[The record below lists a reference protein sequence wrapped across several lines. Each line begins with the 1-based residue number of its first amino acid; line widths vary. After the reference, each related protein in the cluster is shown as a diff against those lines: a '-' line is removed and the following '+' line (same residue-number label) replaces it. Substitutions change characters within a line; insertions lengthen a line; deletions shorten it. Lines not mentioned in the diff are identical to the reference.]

1 MHRKVSVLLIAVVAV
16 CLAYASNSFA
26 ADVKIGEKAP
36 DFKAIGIDGKS
47 YSLESAKDAEV
58 VVVCFTC
65 NNCPVA
71 KAYED
76 RFIAFSIKYE
86 KKGVKFLAI
95 NVNENEDLTAMKERA
110 QEKDFSFPYAY
121 DASGDS
127 ARAYGAKV
135 TPHIFV
141 LDQNRK
147 IAYMGSFDDKM
158 NDPSK
163 HFAVDAV
170 EAILA
175 GKTPDPAVTK
185 EVGCGIKPRT
195 E

>member
-1 MHRKVSVLLIAVVAV
+1 MHRKVSVLLIVVVAV

-26 ADVKIGEKAP
+26 EDVKIGEKAP

-47 YSLESAKDAEV
+47 YSLESAKRAEV

-76 RFIAFSIKYE
+76 RFIAFAKKYE
-86 KKGVKFLAI
+86 KKGVKFFAI
-95 NVNENEDLTAMKERA
+95 NVNETEDLKAMKERA

-135 TPHIFV
+135 TPHLFV
-141 LDQNRK
+141 LDQNRNVVYK
-147 IAYMGSFDDKM
+147 GSFDDKM
-158 NDPSK
+158 TGPSK
-163 HFAVDAV
+163 HFTIDAV
-170 EAILA
+170 EAVLA
-175 GKTPDPAVTK
+175 GKTPEPAVTR
-185 EVGCGIKPRT
+185 EFGCAITPRAK
-195 E
+195 